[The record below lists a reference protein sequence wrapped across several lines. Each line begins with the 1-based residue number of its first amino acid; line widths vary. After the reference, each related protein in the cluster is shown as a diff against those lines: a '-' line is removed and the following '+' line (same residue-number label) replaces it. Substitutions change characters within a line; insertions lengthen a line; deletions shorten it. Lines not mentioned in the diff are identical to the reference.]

1 MDNFLVQITGRKRV
15 VLFSPRDALNMYLH
29 GDKSAVIDID
39 HPDTTKYPLFQ
50 NAMRYECTMSPG
62 DVLYIPAAVVS
73 QMCAHW
79 TLALLSTCFGDIWMP
94 VTMIPRMYMVTRTHH
109 KHRELSR

>member
-50 NAMRYECTMSPG
+50 NAMRYECTMSNWRCSVTYQADG
-62 DVLYIPAAVVS
+62 WLFGA
-73 QMCAHW
+73 MCAHW
-79 TLALLSTCFGDIWMP
+79 TS
-94 VTMIPRMYMVTRTHH
+94 
-109 KHRELSR
+109 